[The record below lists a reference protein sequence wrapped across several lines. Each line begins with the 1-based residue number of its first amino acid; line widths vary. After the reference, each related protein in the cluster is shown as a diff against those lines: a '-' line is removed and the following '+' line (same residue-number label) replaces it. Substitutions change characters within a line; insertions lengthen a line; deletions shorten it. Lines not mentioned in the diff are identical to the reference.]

1 MTDSTNVIP
10 FAPKAAPIGL
20 ISKRLEQALLLI
32 VQSGFSIKSAAEATG
47 YRANSLAMA
56 LRRPHV
62 QARKRDIVQAF
73 MASGIDLARHTLVD
87 LLGSKSEEVRHKA
100 ARTILEVEGLLGGGR
115 ERFGASG
122 SGDVVVNILT
132 GPRSNPA
139 RIISDGDIK
148 QDSFTVE
155 VLHSKPLEPQGMVI
169 DQHGDMIDD

>member
-10 FAPKAAPIGL
+10 FAARAAIIGH

-32 VQSGFSIKSAAEATG
+32 VQCGFSVKSAAEATG
-47 YRANSLAMA
+47 YRPNSLAMA

-115 ERFGASG
+115 ERFGASS

-132 GPRSNPA
+132 GPRVDQRGLTGN
-139 RIISDGDIK
+139 
-148 QDSFTVE
+148 QEHDSITVE
-155 VLHSKPLEPQGMVI
+155 VLQSKPPEQHGMII
-169 DQHGDMIDD
+169 DQHGDMIGD

>member
-10 FAPKAAPIGL
+10 FAARAAPIGTV
-20 ISKRLEQALLLI
+20 SKRLEQALLLI

-47 YRANSLAMA
+47 YRANSLAIA

-62 QARKRDIVQAF
+62 PARKRDIGQAF

-115 ERFGASG
+115 ESFGASG

-132 GPRSNPA
+132 GPRSNPL
-139 RIISDGDIK
+139 RMGCDGDIK
-148 QDSFTVE
+148 QDSITVE
-155 VLHSKPLEPQGMVI
+155 VVQSKPPEPRGIVL
-169 DQHGDMIDD
+169 DQLGHMIDD